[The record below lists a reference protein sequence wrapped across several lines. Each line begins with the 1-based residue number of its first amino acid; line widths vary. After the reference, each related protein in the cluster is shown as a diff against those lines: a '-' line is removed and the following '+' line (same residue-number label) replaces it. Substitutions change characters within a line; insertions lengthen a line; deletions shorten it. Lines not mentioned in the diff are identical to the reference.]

1 MYILK
6 NALKNLTRN
15 KERNILL
22 GVIMIAIL
30 SCVAISV
37 IINTTSSEIIKD
49 YKNRFGSEVFIQ
61 PDQEKMMEKV
71 QKEGNNS
78 MESIRPTNDLLE
90 KLSKSEYLKD
100 SIFTASYGGYS
111 DKLKSLDQEE
121 YEKNN
126 KGSGGS
132 RVATV
137 GGKER
142 SENAKDSNLN
152 IKGGLDSA
160 GLEEFKKGDR
170 KITDGKM
177 PEKDGEAIVSEDFAE
192 LNNLK
197 VGDTFKVQNPDDPDK
212 YDPLELTVS
221 GIYYDGT
228 KSQDYGF
235 KHPMMNRKNDI
246 ITTFDTLKT
255 YNQEVL
261 KDNDLIFVDAK
272 FFLKDPDLLSKFN
285 EEAHKLGLNDLYD
298 VSTDSQSYDEIVKPV
313 EGLQKVANMFMILV
327 LVFGG
332 SILILISILGIRER
346 KYEIGVLRA
355 MGMKKGKVALGLI
368 FETLSTIAIS
378 LVVGLSIASLSAQ
391 PISNILLKSQI
402 EAQKQGAASGGMVTM
417 RMGGASPNVEPIT
430 NLNVH
435 LSSEAIMGIILIALL
450 LGAIS
455 IGIGIVYIMRFEPRK
470 ILSERN

>member
-1 MYILK
+1 MYIFK
-6 NALKNLTRN
+6 NALKNLARN
-15 KERNILL
+15 KGRNILL

-37 IINTTSSEIIKD
+37 VINTTSGEIIKD

-61 PDQEKMMEKV
+61 PDLEKMMEKA
-71 QKEGNNS
+71 QKDGR
-78 MESIRPTNDLLE
+78 ESIESISPKYDLLE
-90 KLSKSEYLKD
+90 KLSKSEYLKET
-100 SIFTASYGGYS
+100 IFIASYGGYS
-111 DKLKSLDQEE
+111 DKLKSLDQDE

-126 KGSGGS
+126 KNSSNTG
-132 RVATV
+132 VAV
-137 GGKER
+137 AGGKER
-142 SENAKDSNLN
+142 SENAKESNLTIN
-152 IKGGLDSA
+152 GGLNSA

-170 KITDGKM
+170 KVTDGNM
-177 PEKDGEAIVSEDFAE
+177 PTKDGEAIVSEDFAK

-197 VGDTFKVQNPDDPDK
+197 VGDTFKVQNPDNPDK
-212 YDPLELTVS
+212 YDPLELTIS

-228 KSQDYGF
+228 ESQDYGF
-235 KHPMMNRKNDI
+235 KHPMMNRKNEI
-246 ITTFDTLKT
+246 ITTFDTLKAYKVKT
-255 YNQEVL
+255 
-261 KDNDLIFVDAK
+261 DNDLIVEAK
-272 FFLKDPDLLSKFN
+272 FFLKDPDLLSEFN
-285 EEAHKLGLNDLYD
+285 EEAHKLGLNNLYD

-313 EGLQKVANMFMILV
+313 EGLQKVANIFMILV
-327 LVFGG
+327 LCFGG

-391 PISNILLKSQI
+391 SISNVLLKSQI
-402 EAQKQGAASGGMVTM
+402 EAQNQSASEGMM
-417 RMGGASPNVEPIT
+417 FRMGGGAAPNVDPIT

-435 LSSEAIMGIILIALL
+435 LNIEAIVGITLIALL

-455 IGIGIVYIMRFEPRK
+455 IGIGIIYIMRFEPRK